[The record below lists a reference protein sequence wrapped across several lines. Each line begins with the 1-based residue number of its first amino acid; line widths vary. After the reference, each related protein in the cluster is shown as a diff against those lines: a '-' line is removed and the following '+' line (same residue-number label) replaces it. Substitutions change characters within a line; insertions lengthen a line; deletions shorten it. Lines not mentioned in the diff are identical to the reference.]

1 MARACASCGKEMG
14 DDAAFCPACGK
25 AVAGATAGPDGR
37 SAGNPGAQGTGLE
50 SNLAAALSYL
60 WITAIVF
67 LLLAPYNRDRFVRFH
82 AFQALFLG
90 FASIGGHVVLSLIP
104 ILGWTLMPLWSLVV
118 LVFAVIAAI
127 KAYQNETWSIPVIGT
142 YAEKQV

>member
-1 MARACASCGKEMG
+1 MG
-14 DDAAFCPACGK
+14 DEAAFCPACGK
-25 AVAGATAGPDGR
+25 PATAATTGTGGQ
-37 SAGNPGAQGTGLE
+37 SAGTPGAQGAGLQ

-67 LLLAPYNRDRFVRFH
+67 LLLEPYNRDRFVRFH

-90 FASIGGHVVLSLIP
+90 LASIGGHVVLSLIP

-118 LVFAVIAAI
+118 LVFAVVAAI
-127 KAYQNETWSIPVIGT
+127 KAYQNETWSIPVIGP

>member
-1 MARACASCGKEMG
+1 MARLCTSCGNEMG
-14 DDAAFCPACGK
+14 ETAAFCPSCGK
-25 AVAGATAGPDGR
+25 AANAPAEGGSGAGGAPQ
-37 SAGNPGAQGTGLE
+37 SAGLQ
-50 SNLAAALSYL
+50 SNLVAALSYFF
-60 WITAIVF
+60 ITAIVF
-67 LLLAPYNRDRFVRFH
+67 LLLEPYNKDRFVRFH